1 MHERNYLKRDELL
14 ELPVSITSWIVL
26 RDYAS
31 CHADIDVYKKLIS
44 DYRKDCPLF
53 ELEKIFLTAKASFDE
68 TEFQELVEFLF
79 NQHHMWRASTS
90 NADERVV
97 EL

>member
-1 MHERNYLKRDELL
+1 MHERKYLKRDELL

-31 CHADIDVYKKLIS
+31 CHADIDIYKKLIS

-68 TEFQELVEFLF
+68 TVFQELVEFLF
-79 NQHHMWRASTS
+79 SQHHMYRTSAS
-90 NADERVV
+90 NADGHVV
-97 EL
+97 K

>member
-14 ELPVSITSWIVL
+14 KLPVSITGWIIL

-31 CHADIDVYKKLIS
+31 CHADIEIYKKLIS

-53 ELEKIFLTAKASFDE
+53 ELEKIFLIAKASFDE
-68 TEFQELVEFLF
+68 AEFQELVEYLF
-79 NQHHMWRASTS
+79 DQHHTHR
-90 NADERVV
+90 E
-97 EL
+97 

>member
-1 MHERNYLKRDELL
+1 MHEGKYLKRDELL

-31 CHADIDVYKKLIS
+31 CHADMDIYKKIIS

-68 TEFQELVEFLF
+68 KEFQELVEFLF
-79 NQHHMWRASTS
+79 NQHHMCRSSTS
-90 NADERVV
+90 NADGLVV
-97 EL
+97 K

>member
-1 MHERNYLKRDELL
+1 MHERKYLKRDELL

-31 CHADIDVYKKLIS
+31 CHADIDIYKKLIT

-53 ELEKIFLTAKASFDE
+53 ELEKIFLIAKSSFDE
-68 TEFQELVEFLF
+68 RKFRGLVEFLF
-79 NQHHMWRASTS
+79 NQHHMCRSS
-90 NADERVV
+90 HQQC
-97 EL
+97 